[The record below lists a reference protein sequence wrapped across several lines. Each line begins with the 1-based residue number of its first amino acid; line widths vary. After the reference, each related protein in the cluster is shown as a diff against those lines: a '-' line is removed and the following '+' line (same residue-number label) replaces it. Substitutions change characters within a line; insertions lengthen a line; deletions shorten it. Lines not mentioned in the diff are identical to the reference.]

1 LSLRRDLKASSAV
14 IFSIP
19 LIVLVLRVFK
29 FIGAIDVVGLCFAPN
44 ILTPTPNPITILP
57 KALA

>member
-1 LSLRRDLKASSAV
+1 LSLRRHLKASSAV

-29 FIGAIDVVGLCFAPN
+29 FIGAIDVVGLCFVAN
-44 ILTPTPNPITILP
+44 IPTPTLNPITIIP